1 MMGFTD
7 HLVEANRD
15 LWAAMAGHPFVLG
28 LAHGTL
34 PDSALQ
40 AWVQQDRNFVLQE
53 RRVVAALRAHGLPS
67 GLDELLADLDHS
79 LAVEADAFTQTA
91 AEHGFAAEVEPWPL
105 CLGYTSYLRCAA
117 DDGTLEGLTALYAA
131 ERAYL
136 DTWTAVAKLSPG
148 DSAYHAWI
156 QNWSGEPFR
165 AFVGD
170 LGRNLDELAG
180 TPSPALAGRLGVLF
194 ARAARFELA
203 FWEMCWSG
211 WAWPG

>member
-1 MMGFTD
+1 MVAFTD
-7 HLVEANRD
+7 RLVEANRAV
-15 LWAAMAGHPFVLG
+15 WVAMAGHPFVLG

-34 PDSALQ
+34 PGSALQ
-40 AWVQQDRNFVLQE
+40 AWVQQDRVFVVEE

-67 GLDELLADLDHS
+67 RLDDLLADLDRN
-79 LAVEADAFTQTA
+79 LVLEVEAFTQTA
-91 AEHGFAAEVEPWPL
+91 ADHGFAPDAEPWPI

-117 DDGTLEGLTALYAA
+117 YDGTLEGLTALYAA

-136 DTWTAVAKLSPG
+136 DTWTTVAKLSPT

-165 AFVGD
+165 AFVTT
-170 LGRNLDELAG
+170 LGRDLDELAG

-194 ARAARFELA
+194 ARAVRFELA

-211 WAWPG
+211 QAWPG